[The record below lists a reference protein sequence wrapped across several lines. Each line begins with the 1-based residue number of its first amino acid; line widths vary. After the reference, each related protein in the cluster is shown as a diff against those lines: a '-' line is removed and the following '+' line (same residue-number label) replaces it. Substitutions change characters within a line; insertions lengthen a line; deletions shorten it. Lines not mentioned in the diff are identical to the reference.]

1 MFRMLTCFD
10 LKPGFSLDD
19 FELALDEYTEHM
31 RDLDLVIERG
41 PIGERVS
48 DTILDTDNERAHS
61 YFMLMNF
68 RDRAQS
74 DKAVEYILEHKEPGD
89 SIHRSVYARVDNL
102 VFICWQDIPPEP
114 RDA

>member
-10 LKPGFSLDD
+10 LKPGFNLEDFEQALDD
-19 FELALDEYTEHM
+19 YTDHM
-31 RDLDLVIERG
+31 RELDLVIDRG

-74 DKAVEYILEHKEPGD
+74 DQAVEYILEHKEPGD
-89 SIHRSVYARVDNL
+89 SIHKSVYSRVDNL
-102 VFICWQDIPPEP
+102 VFICWQDIRPEP